1 MELKPVKG
9 NEKKLYPTISE
20 SKKSN
25 FMKNIAFFVATIDPT
40 RVGPTMYVAVP
51 AYAPLKIFRLVR
63 NVTFITTAIFL
74 FLLIKNKIKM
84 KKDAKQ
90 DVEVT
95 KKIKKHIKIN
105 WIFLIISIIV
115 MSATIIG
122 IAILKNEMYGI

>member
-1 MELKPVKG
+1 MELKPVKER
-9 NEKKLYPTISE
+9 EKKLYPTISE

-25 FMKNIAFFVATIDPT
+25 FMKNIVFSAVDITSIKPT
-40 RVGPTMYVAVP
+40 GEVFIQVNDIHKKVEFLKLVG
-51 AYAPLKIFRLVR
+51 

-74 FLLIKNKIKM
+74 FLLIKNKTKM
-84 KKDAKQ
+84 KKDTNQ

-115 MSATIIG
+115 MIATIL
-122 IAILKNEMYGI
+122 LKIYYYVNYD